1 MSKDV
6 GFIGLGAMGRP
17 MAIRLIDAGY
27 NLAIFDISKEAMTRL
42 EEKGAKSAISP
53 KEVAEKSEIVF
64 TMLPDSPEVEAV
76 VLDKDG
82 ILAGAKEGLV
92 LIDTST
98 DTPSTSRMIAE
109 KAEKRKVHF
118 LGASVSGTPATAA
131 SGAVRIYVGG
141 KKEVFEKNRDIL
153 ETLASE
159 GAVIYMGDVGAG
171 EAIKIVNNLMS
182 AINMVGIAEGFSL
195 GVKLGLQPQVLFDM
209 ISKAGGN
216 SWMLENKVKDTVLK
230 GEYEPAGFRL
240 DLMIKDVKLALQS
253 ARDLRAPLPISSIV
267 EQMYVMASATGKGN
281 KDVSAVASL
290 YEELAG
296 IKLSIK

>member
-1 MSKDV
+1 MSKDI

-17 MAIRLIDAGY
+17 MATRLIDAGC
-27 NLAIFDISKEAMTRL
+27 NLVVFDISKEAMTKL
-42 EEKGAKSAISP
+42 EEKGARSAISP

-76 VLDKDG
+76 VLDRDG
-82 ILAGAKEGLV
+82 TLAGAKEGLV

-109 KAEKRKVHF
+109 EAENKKVHF

-141 KKEVFEKNRDIL
+141 KKEVFEKNRNVL
-153 ETLASE
+153 EILASE
-159 GAVIYMGDVGAG
+159 GAVIYMGDVGTG

-240 DLMIKDVKLALQS
+240 DLMIKDVKLALQTG
-253 ARDLRAPLPISSIV
+253 RDLRAPLPISSIV
-267 EQMYVMASATGKGN
+267 QQMYVMASATGRGN
-281 KDVSAVASL
+281 KDVSAVANL

-296 IKLSIK
+296 VKLSVK